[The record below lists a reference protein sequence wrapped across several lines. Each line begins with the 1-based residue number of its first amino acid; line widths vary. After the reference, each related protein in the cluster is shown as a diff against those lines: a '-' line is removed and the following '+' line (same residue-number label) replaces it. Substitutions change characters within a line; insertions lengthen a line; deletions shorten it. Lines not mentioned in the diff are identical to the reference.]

1 MHGNTSFFGHFQFS
15 LFGCC
20 LSFEEFQSFKKCNAF
35 CNLSW
40 WLQKEMSPPVVKA
53 SRRLLINAV
62 REVVNE
68 SALFATKKD
77 ALRRT
82 ESAKRLQSVVSSDAG
97 KTLITN

>member
-1 MHGNTSFFGHFQFS
+1 MVIRHYSGALIFS
-15 LFGCC
+15 SSAAAFL
-20 LSFEEFQSFKKCNAF
+20 LKSLQSSLIPILYK
-35 CNLSW
+35 LSW

-68 SALFATKKD
+68 SALLATKKD
-77 ALRRT
+77 ALRRN

-97 KTLITN
+97 KTPSTH